1 MYLRGKY
8 FPNEHDNRFDW
19 VDVKELCFRHCYW
32 RWFCLP
38 TLVAL
43 LDLRHSSG
51 FLWCS
56 YLPVSSLIEL
66 SPSLL
71 GIVPIIEFVITALLF
86 YFYFHFFLYK
96 VFFFV
101 SSSFFVFCCL
111 RKRVSKH
118 AYTPHTFLSA
128 TRSHAPC
135 PICAVSFLSYSLI
148 VTTFFRRRANIIFL
162 QRWLESIAR
171 NCCPSSSSAVRWYV
185 GCHIVTP
192 HSCQFSQVL

>member
-19 VDVKELCFRHCYW
+19 VDVKELCFWHCYW

-101 SSSFFVFCCL
+101 SSSFLFFVAFEKGFQSMHTL
-111 RKRVSKH
+111 R
-118 AYTPHTFLSA
+118 TP
-128 TRSHAPC
+128 
-135 PICAVSFLSYSLI
+135 SFLLLALTRLAPFVQS
-148 VTTFFRRRANIIFL
+148 R
-162 QRWLESIAR
+162 
-171 NCCPSSSSAVRWYV
+171 
-185 GCHIVTP
+185 
-192 HSCQFSQVL
+192 SCRTR